1 MIRNK
6 HKFAF
11 LLCMLLMTTTV
22 FGASEAEYKKLAKT
36 WTLNADGS
44 QKFRYKM
51 ELTLFTH
58 TAMNGTYG
66 ESFIVYNP
74 QYQELKINSSYTK
87 QKDGTIIKTPDNAFV
102 EVLPRNAADA
112 PAYNHLKEMVVVHTG
127 LELGATIYL
136 DYTVTSKP
144 GYLPEV
150 DIFEELL
157 QSSPVKEYTL
167 TIVTPEV
174 KELAYTLTNN
184 PAKASVKRSGGT
196 CTTSWTLRN
205 LPASSRAPF
214 VYVKNGDVPF
224 LAATTYASEGEALA
238 TLLKQFNPSGDPQLT
253 TLAESLTEGK
263 KKDEDKLEAILEYTT
278 NHIANNGLTLDQTG
292 YRLRPADAVMSTAYG
307 TEVEKANLLAGLLD
321 GAGFKAEPMA
331 TYQAYADKG
340 LALKAVD
347 QLFVSCMVN
356 GELYLFSTSSTHRP
370 QTVNFDRTPL
380 FSLQTGKPV
389 AIAVP
394 QDYLIKSDI
403 AVRFKD
409 GKVTT
414 STKESVGKE
423 LMPYFTT
430 GNSENEQTAPLKV
443 ENGYA
448 TISLPDA
455 GYGFSHLPYGYLNS
469 QRKENLLIP
478 RPVNEVYTYT
488 IECPENMELRTP
500 ETDKTIR
507 NAAGSLTISVKKN
520 GRTATVTRSLELNKQ
535 LYTPAEYKELRQLR
549 HKRKDSIVFS
559 TIKTITFRMADTAC
573 YINADI
579 SHPQKALIFW

>member
-1 MIRNK
+1 MIQNK

-44 QKFRYKM
+44 QEFRYNM

-102 EVLPRNAADA
+102 VVLPRNAADA

-253 TLAESLTEGK
+253 TLAESLTEGE

-292 YRLRPADAVMSTAYG
+292 YRLRPADAVISTAYG

-394 QDYLIKSDI
+394 QDYQIKSDI

-455 GYGFSHLPYGYLNS
+455 EYGFSHLPYGYLNS

-535 LYTPAEYKELRQLR
+535 LYTPAEYKELRQLLTEWSDVNG
-549 HKRKDSIVFS
+549 KTLLFS
-559 TIKTITFRMADTAC
+559 VR
-573 YINADI
+573 
-579 SHPQKALIFW
+579 

>member
-44 QKFRYKM
+44 QEFRYDM

-253 TLAESLTEGK
+253 TLAESLTEGE

-292 YRLRPADAVMSTAYG
+292 YRLRPADAVISTAYG

-394 QDYLIKSDI
+394 QDYQIKSDI

-409 GKVTT
+409 GKATT

-455 GYGFSHLPYGYLNS
+455 EYGFSHLPYGYLNS

-535 LYTPAEYKELRQLR
+535 LYTPAEYKELRQLLTEWSDVNG
-549 HKRKDSIVFS
+549 KTLLFS
-559 TIKTITFRMADTAC
+559 VR
-573 YINADI
+573 
-579 SHPQKALIFW
+579 

>member
-1 MIRNK
+1 
-6 HKFAF
+6 
-11 LLCMLLMTTTV
+11 MLLMTTTV

-44 QKFRYKM
+44 QEFRYDM

-167 TIVTPEV
+167 TIVIPEA

-253 TLAESLTEGK
+253 TLAESLTEGE

-292 YRLRPADAVMSTAYG
+292 YRLRPADAVISTAYG

-370 QTVNFDRTPL
+370 QTVNFDQTPL

-394 QDYLIKSDI
+394 QDYQIKSDI

-430 GNSENEQTAPLKV
+430 GNSENEQTAPLKE

-455 GYGFSHLPYGYLNS
+455 EYGFSHLPYGYLNS

-535 LYTPAEYKELRQLR
+535 LYTPAEYKELRQLLTEWSDVNG
-549 HKRKDSIVFS
+549 KTLLFS
-559 TIKTITFRMADTAC
+559 VR
-573 YINADI
+573 
-579 SHPQKALIFW
+579 

>member
-1 MIRNK
+1 MIQNK

-112 PAYNHLKEMVVVHTG
+112 PAYNHLKEMVIVHTG

-253 TLAESLTEGK
+253 TLAESLTEGE

-394 QDYLIKSDI
+394 QDYQIKSDI

-455 GYGFSHLPYGYLNS
+455 EYGFSHLPYGYLNS

-535 LYTPAEYKELRQLR
+535 LYTPAEYKELRQLLTEWSDVNG
-549 HKRKDSIVFS
+549 KTLLFS
-559 TIKTITFRMADTAC
+559 VR
-573 YINADI
+573 
-579 SHPQKALIFW
+579 

>member
-1 MIRNK
+1 MIQNK
-6 HKFAF
+6 HKFAL

-22 FGASEAEYKKLAKT
+22 YGASEAEYKKLAKT

-44 QKFRYKM
+44 QEFRYDM

-167 TIVTPEV
+167 TIVIPEA

-253 TLAESLTEGK
+253 TLAESLTEGE

-292 YRLRPADAVMSTAYG
+292 YRLRPADAVISTAYG
-307 TEVEKANLLAGLLD
+307 TEAEKANLLAGLLD

-455 GYGFSHLPYGYLNS
+455 EYGFSHLPYGYLNS

-535 LYTPAEYKELRQLR
+535 LYTPAEYKELRQLLTEWSDVNG
-549 HKRKDSIVFS
+549 KTLLFS
-559 TIKTITFRMADTAC
+559 VR
-573 YINADI
+573 
-579 SHPQKALIFW
+579 

>member
-11 LLCMLLMTTTV
+11 LICMLLMTTTV

-44 QKFRYKM
+44 QEFRYDM

-112 PAYNHLKEMVVVHTG
+112 PAYNHLKEMVIVHTG

-253 TLAESLTEGK
+253 TLAESLTEGE

-292 YRLRPADAVMSTAYG
+292 YRLRPADAVISTAYG

-321 GAGFKAEPMA
+321 GGGFKAEPMA

-394 QDYLIKSDI
+394 QDYQIKSDI

-455 GYGFSHLPYGYLNS
+455 EYGFSHLPYGYLNS

-535 LYTPAEYKELRQLR
+535 LYTPAEYKELRQLLTEWSDVNG
-549 HKRKDSIVFS
+549 KTLLFS
-559 TIKTITFRMADTAC
+559 VR
-573 YINADI
+573 
-579 SHPQKALIFW
+579 

>member
-1 MIRNK
+1 MIQNK

-22 FGASEAEYKKLAKT
+22 YGASEAEYKKLAKT

-44 QKFRYKM
+44 QEFRYDM

-214 VYVKNGDVPF
+214 VYAKNGDVPF

-238 TLLKQFNPSGDPQLT
+238 TLLTQFKPSGDPHLT

-307 TEVEKANLLAGLLD
+307 TEAEKANLLAGLLD
-321 GAGFKAEPMA
+321 GAGFKAEPMV

-356 GELYLFSTSSTHRP
+356 GESYLFSTSSTHRP

-423 LMPYFTT
+423 LIPYFTT

-535 LYTPAEYKELRQLR
+535 LYTPAEYKDLRQLLTEWSDVNG
-549 HKRKDSIVFS
+549 KTLLFS
-559 TIKTITFRMADTAC
+559 VR
-573 YINADI
+573 
-579 SHPQKALIFW
+579 

>member
-44 QKFRYKM
+44 QEFRYDM

-307 TEVEKANLLAGLLD
+307 TEAEKANLLAGLLD

-389 AIAVP
+389 TIAVP

-423 LMPYFTT
+423 LIPYFTT

-455 GYGFSHLPYGYLNS
+455 EYGFSHLPYGYLNS

-535 LYTPAEYKELRQLR
+535 LYTPAEYKDLRQLLTEWSDVNG
-549 HKRKDSIVFS
+549 KTLLFS
-559 TIKTITFRMADTAC
+559 VR
-573 YINADI
+573 
-579 SHPQKALIFW
+579 

>member
-44 QKFRYKM
+44 QEFRYDM

-167 TIVTPEV
+167 TIVIPEA

-253 TLAESLTEGK
+253 TLAESLTEGE

-394 QDYLIKSDI
+394 QDYQIKSDI

-455 GYGFSHLPYGYLNS
+455 EYGFSHLPYGYLNS

-535 LYTPAEYKELRQLR
+535 LYTPAEYKELRQLLTEWSDVNG
-549 HKRKDSIVFS
+549 KTLLFS
-559 TIKTITFRMADTAC
+559 VR
-573 YINADI
+573 
-579 SHPQKALIFW
+579 

>member
-1 MIRNK
+1 MIQNK

-44 QKFRYKM
+44 QEFRYDM

-167 TIVTPEV
+167 TIVIPEA

-253 TLAESLTEGK
+253 TLAESLTEGE

-394 QDYLIKSDI
+394 QDYQIKSDI

-455 GYGFSHLPYGYLNS
+455 EYGFSHLPYGYLNS

-535 LYTPAEYKELRQLR
+535 LYTPAEYKELRQLLTEWSDING
-549 HKRKDSIVFS
+549 KTLLFS
-559 TIKTITFRMADTAC
+559 V
-573 YINADI
+573 
-579 SHPQKALIFW
+579 Q

>member
-11 LLCMLLMTTTV
+11 LICMLLMTTTV

-44 QKFRYKM
+44 QEFRYDM

-112 PAYNHLKEMVVVHTG
+112 PAYNHLKEMVIVHTG

-253 TLAESLTEGK
+253 TLAESLTEGE

-394 QDYLIKSDI
+394 QDYQIKSDI

-455 GYGFSHLPYGYLNS
+455 EYGFSHLPYGYLNS

-535 LYTPAEYKELRQLR
+535 LYTPAEYKELRQLLTEWSDING
-549 HKRKDSIVFS
+549 KTLLFS
-559 TIKTITFRMADTAC
+559 VR
-573 YINADI
+573 
-579 SHPQKALIFW
+579 

>member
-44 QKFRYKM
+44 QEFRYDM

-167 TIVTPEV
+167 TIVIPEA

-253 TLAESLTEGK
+253 TLAESLTEGE

-292 YRLRPADAVMSTAYG
+292 YRLRPADAVISTAYG

-394 QDYLIKSDI
+394 QDYQIKSDI

-455 GYGFSHLPYGYLNS
+455 EYGFSHLPYGYLNS

-535 LYTPAEYKELRQLR
+535 LYTPAEYKELRQLLTEWSDVNG
-549 HKRKDSIVFS
+549 KTLLFS
-559 TIKTITFRMADTAC
+559 VR
-573 YINADI
+573 
-579 SHPQKALIFW
+579 

>member
-1 MIRNK
+1 MIQNK

-44 QKFRYKM
+44 QEFRYDM

-253 TLAESLTEGK
+253 TLAESLTEGG

-394 QDYLIKSDI
+394 QDYQIKSDI

-455 GYGFSHLPYGYLNS
+455 EYGFSHLPYGYLNS

-535 LYTPAEYKELRQLR
+535 LYTPAEYKELRQLLTEWSDING
-549 HKRKDSIVFS
+549 KTLLFS
-559 TIKTITFRMADTAC
+559 V
-573 YINADI
+573 
-579 SHPQKALIFW
+579 Q

>member
-1 MIRNK
+1 
-6 HKFAF
+6 
-11 LLCMLLMTTTV
+11 MLLMTTTV

-167 TIVTPEV
+167 TIVIPEA

-253 TLAESLTEGK
+253 TLAESLTEGE

-394 QDYLIKSDI
+394 QDYQIKSDI

-455 GYGFSHLPYGYLNS
+455 EYGFSHLPYGYLNS

-535 LYTPAEYKELRQLR
+535 LYTPAEYKELRQLLTEWSDVNG
-549 HKRKDSIVFS
+549 KTLLFS
-559 TIKTITFRMADTAC
+559 VR
-573 YINADI
+573 
-579 SHPQKALIFW
+579 

>member
-22 FGASEAEYKKLAKT
+22 YGASEAEYKKLAKT

-44 QKFRYKM
+44 QEFRYDM

-253 TLAESLTEGK
+253 TLAESLTEGE

-292 YRLRPADAVMSTAYG
+292 YRLRPADAVISTAYG

-394 QDYLIKSDI
+394 QDYQIKSDI

-455 GYGFSHLPYGYLNS
+455 EYGFSHLPYGYLNS

-535 LYTPAEYKELRQLR
+535 LYTPAEYKELRQLLTEWSDVNG
-549 HKRKDSIVFS
+549 KTLLFS
-559 TIKTITFRMADTAC
+559 VR
-573 YINADI
+573 
-579 SHPQKALIFW
+579 

>member
-36 WTLNADGS
+36 WTLNADDS
-44 QKFRYKM
+44 QEFRYDM

-167 TIVTPEV
+167 TIVIPEA

-253 TLAESLTEGK
+253 TLAESLTEGE

-292 YRLRPADAVMSTAYG
+292 YRLRPADAVISTAYG

-394 QDYLIKSDI
+394 QDYQIKSDI

-455 GYGFSHLPYGYLNS
+455 EYGFSHLPYGYLNS

-535 LYTPAEYKELRQLR
+535 LYTPAEYKELRQLLTEWSDVNG
-549 HKRKDSIVFS
+549 KTLLFS
-559 TIKTITFRMADTAC
+559 VR
-573 YINADI
+573 
-579 SHPQKALIFW
+579 

>member
-1 MIRNK
+1 MIQNK

-22 FGASEAEYKKLAKT
+22 YGASEAEYKKLAKT

-44 QKFRYKM
+44 QEFRYDM

-307 TEVEKANLLAGLLD
+307 TEAEKANLLAGLLD

-394 QDYLIKSDI
+394 QDYQIKSDI

-455 GYGFSHLPYGYLNS
+455 EYGFSHLPYGYLNS

-535 LYTPAEYKELRQLR
+535 LYTPAEYKELRQLLTEWSDING
-549 HKRKDSIVFS
+549 KTLLFS
-559 TIKTITFRMADTAC
+559 V
-573 YINADI
+573 
-579 SHPQKALIFW
+579 Q

>member
-1 MIRNK
+1 MIQNK
-6 HKFAF
+6 HKLTF
-11 LLCMLLMTTTV
+11 LLCLLLMATTA

-44 QKFRYKM
+44 QEFRYNM

-74 QYQELKINSSYTK
+74 QYQELKINSSYTR

-214 VYVKNGDVPF
+214 VYAKNGDVPF

-307 TEVEKANLLAGLLD
+307 TEAEKANLLAGLLD

-394 QDYLIKSDI
+394 QDYQIKSDI

-430 GNSENEQTAPLKV
+430 GNSENEQTAPLKE

-535 LYTPAEYKELRQLR
+535 LYTPAEYKDLRQLLTEWSDVNG
-549 HKRKDSIVFS
+549 KTLLFS
-559 TIKTITFRMADTAC
+559 VR
-573 YINADI
+573 
-579 SHPQKALIFW
+579 

>member
-1 MIRNK
+1 MIQNK

-253 TLAESLTEGK
+253 TLAESLTEGE

-394 QDYLIKSDI
+394 QDYQIKSDI

-455 GYGFSHLPYGYLNS
+455 EYGFSHLPYGYLNS

-535 LYTPAEYKELRQLR
+535 LYTPAEYKELRQLLTEWSDVNG
-549 HKRKDSIVFS
+549 KTLLFS
-559 TIKTITFRMADTAC
+559 VR
-573 YINADI
+573 
-579 SHPQKALIFW
+579 

>member
-44 QKFRYKM
+44 QEFRYDM

-253 TLAESLTEGK
+253 TLAESLTEGE

-292 YRLRPADAVMSTAYG
+292 YRLRPADAVISTAYG
-307 TEVEKANLLAGLLD
+307 TEVEKANLLAGLLE

-394 QDYLIKSDI
+394 QDYQIKSDI

-455 GYGFSHLPYGYLNS
+455 EYGFSHLPYGYLNS

-535 LYTPAEYKELRQLR
+535 LYTPAEYKELRQLLTEWSDVNG
-549 HKRKDSIVFS
+549 KTLLFS
-559 TIKTITFRMADTAC
+559 VR
-573 YINADI
+573 
-579 SHPQKALIFW
+579 

>member
-44 QKFRYKM
+44 QEFRYDM

-253 TLAESLTEGK
+253 TLAESLTEGE

-292 YRLRPADAVMSTAYG
+292 YRLRPADAVISTAYG

-370 QTVNFDRTPL
+370 QTVNFDQTPL

-394 QDYLIKSDI
+394 QDYQIKSDI

-455 GYGFSHLPYGYLNS
+455 EYGFSHLPYGYLNS

-535 LYTPAEYKELRQLR
+535 LYTPAEYKELRQLLTEWSDVNG
-549 HKRKDSIVFS
+549 KTLLFS
-559 TIKTITFRMADTAC
+559 VR
-573 YINADI
+573 
-579 SHPQKALIFW
+579 

>member
-1 MIRNK
+1 MIQNK

-22 FGASEAEYKKLAKT
+22 YGASEAEYKKLAKT

-44 QKFRYKM
+44 QEFRYDM

-307 TEVEKANLLAGLLD
+307 TEAEKANLLAGLLD

-394 QDYLIKSDI
+394 QDYQIKSDI

-423 LMPYFTT
+423 LIPYFTT

-455 GYGFSHLPYGYLNS
+455 EYGFSHLPYGYLNS

-535 LYTPAEYKELRQLR
+535 LYTPAEYKELRQLLTEWSDVNG
-549 HKRKDSIVFS
+549 KTLLFS
-559 TIKTITFRMADTAC
+559 VR
-573 YINADI
+573 
-579 SHPQKALIFW
+579 

>member
-11 LLCMLLMTTTV
+11 LICMLLMTTTV

-44 QKFRYKM
+44 QEFRYDM

-167 TIVTPEV
+167 TIVIPEA

-253 TLAESLTEGK
+253 TLAESLTEGE

-292 YRLRPADAVMSTAYG
+292 YRLRPADAVISTAYG

-394 QDYLIKSDI
+394 QDYQIKSDI

-455 GYGFSHLPYGYLNS
+455 EYGFSHLPYGYLNS

-520 GRTATVTRSLELNKQ
+520 GRMATVTRSLELNKQ
-535 LYTPAEYKELRQLR
+535 LYTPAEYKELRQLLTEWSDING
-549 HKRKDSIVFS
+549 KTLLFS
-559 TIKTITFRMADTAC
+559 VR
-573 YINADI
+573 
-579 SHPQKALIFW
+579 

>member
-1 MIRNK
+1 MYATNDYDS
-6 HKFAF
+6 FW
-11 LLCMLLMTTTV
+11 
-22 FGASEAEYKKLAKT
+22 S
-36 WTLNADGS
+36 NADGS

-253 TLAESLTEGK
+253 TLAESLTEGE

-394 QDYLIKSDI
+394 QDYQIKSDI

-535 LYTPAEYKELRQLR
+535 LYTPAEYKDLRQLLTEWSDVNG
-549 HKRKDSIVFS
+549 KTLLFS
-559 TIKTITFRMADTAC
+559 VR
-573 YINADI
+573 
-579 SHPQKALIFW
+579 

>member
-44 QKFRYKM
+44 QEFRYDM

-307 TEVEKANLLAGLLD
+307 TEAEKANLLAGLLD

-394 QDYLIKSDI
+394 QDYQIKSDI

-455 GYGFSHLPYGYLNS
+455 EYGFSHLPYGYLNS

-535 LYTPAEYKELRQLR
+535 LYTPAEYKELRQLLTEWSDVNG
-549 HKRKDSIVFS
+549 KTLLFS
-559 TIKTITFRMADTAC
+559 VR
-573 YINADI
+573 
-579 SHPQKALIFW
+579 

>member
-11 LLCMLLMTTTV
+11 LICMLLMTTTV

-44 QKFRYKM
+44 QEFRYDM

-167 TIVTPEV
+167 TIVIPEA

-253 TLAESLTEGK
+253 TLAESLTEGE

-394 QDYLIKSDI
+394 QDYQIKSDI

-455 GYGFSHLPYGYLNS
+455 EYGFSHLPYGYLNS

-535 LYTPAEYKELRQLR
+535 LYTPAEYKDLRQLLTEWSDVNG
-549 HKRKDSIVFS
+549 KTLLFS
-559 TIKTITFRMADTAC
+559 VR
-573 YINADI
+573 
-579 SHPQKALIFW
+579 

>member
-11 LLCMLLMTTTV
+11 LICMLLMTTTV

-44 QKFRYKM
+44 QEFRYDM

-112 PAYNHLKEMVVVHTG
+112 PAYNHLKEMVIVHTG

-167 TIVTPEV
+167 TIVIPEA

-253 TLAESLTEGK
+253 TLAESLTEGE

-292 YRLRPADAVMSTAYG
+292 YRLRPADAVISTAYG

-394 QDYLIKSDI
+394 QDYQIKSDI

-455 GYGFSHLPYGYLNS
+455 EYGFSHLPYGYLNS

-535 LYTPAEYKELRQLR
+535 LYTPAEYKELRQLLTEWSDVNG
-549 HKRKDSIVFS
+549 KTLLFS
-559 TIKTITFRMADTAC
+559 VR
-573 YINADI
+573 
-579 SHPQKALIFW
+579 

>member
-1 MIRNK
+1 MIQNK

-253 TLAESLTEGK
+253 TLAESLTEGE

-394 QDYLIKSDI
+394 QDYQIKSDI

-430 GNSENEQTAPLKV
+430 GNSENEQTAPLKE

-469 QRKENLLIP
+469 QRKETLLIP

-535 LYTPAEYKELRQLR
+535 LYTPAEYKDLRQLLTEWSDVNG
-549 HKRKDSIVFS
+549 KTLLFS
-559 TIKTITFRMADTAC
+559 VR
-573 YINADI
+573 
-579 SHPQKALIFW
+579 

>member
-1 MIRNK
+1 MIQNK

-44 QKFRYKM
+44 QEFRYNM

-102 EVLPRNAADA
+102 VVLPRNAADA

-167 TIVTPEV
+167 TIVIPEA

-253 TLAESLTEGK
+253 TLAESLTEGE

-394 QDYLIKSDI
+394 QDYQIKSDI

-455 GYGFSHLPYGYLNS
+455 EYGFSHLPYGYLNS

-535 LYTPAEYKELRQLR
+535 LYTPAEYKELRQLLTEWSDVNG
-549 HKRKDSIVFS
+549 KTLLFS
-559 TIKTITFRMADTAC
+559 VR
-573 YINADI
+573 
-579 SHPQKALIFW
+579 

>member
-44 QKFRYKM
+44 QEFRYDM

-184 PAKASVKRSGGT
+184 PAKASVKRSGGI

-253 TLAESLTEGK
+253 TLAESLTEGE

-292 YRLRPADAVMSTAYG
+292 YRLRPADAVISTAYG

-394 QDYLIKSDI
+394 QDYQIKSDI

-455 GYGFSHLPYGYLNS
+455 EYGFSHLPYGYLNS

-535 LYTPAEYKELRQLR
+535 LYTPAEYKELRQLLTEWSDVNG
-549 HKRKDSIVFS
+549 KTLLFS
-559 TIKTITFRMADTAC
+559 VR
-573 YINADI
+573 
-579 SHPQKALIFW
+579 

>member
-11 LLCMLLMTTTV
+11 LICMLLMTTTV

-44 QKFRYKM
+44 QEFRYDM

-112 PAYNHLKEMVVVHTG
+112 PAYNHLKEMVIVHTG

-292 YRLRPADAVMSTAYG
+292 YRLRPADAVISTAYG

-394 QDYLIKSDI
+394 QDYQIKSDI

-455 GYGFSHLPYGYLNS
+455 EYGFSHLPYGYLNS

-535 LYTPAEYKELRQLR
+535 LYTPAEYKELRQLLTEWSDVNG
-549 HKRKDSIVFS
+549 KTLLFS
-559 TIKTITFRMADTAC
+559 VR
-573 YINADI
+573 
-579 SHPQKALIFW
+579 

>member
-11 LLCMLLMTTTV
+11 LICMLLMTTTV

-44 QKFRYKM
+44 QEFRYDM

-253 TLAESLTEGK
+253 TLAESLTEGE

-292 YRLRPADAVMSTAYG
+292 YRLRPADAVISTAYG

-394 QDYLIKSDI
+394 QDYQIKSDI

-455 GYGFSHLPYGYLNS
+455 EYGFSHLPYGYLNS

-535 LYTPAEYKELRQLR
+535 LYTPAEYKDLRQLLTEWSDVNG
-549 HKRKDSIVFS
+549 KTLLFS
-559 TIKTITFRMADTAC
+559 VR
-573 YINADI
+573 
-579 SHPQKALIFW
+579 

>member
-1 MIRNK
+1 MILNK
-6 HKFAF
+6 HKLAF
-11 LLCMLLMTTTV
+11 LLCLLLMATTA
-22 FGASEAEYKKLAKT
+22 FGAPEAEYKKLAKT

-44 QKFRYKM
+44 QEFHYNM

-58 TAMNGTYG
+58 TAINGTYG

-150 DIFEELL
+150 DVFEELL
-157 QSSPVKEYTL
+157 QSSPVKEYIL
-167 TIVTPEV
+167 TIVTPKT
-174 KELAYTLTNN
+174 KELACTLANN
-184 PAKASVKRSGGT
+184 PTKASVKQSGGT
-196 CTTSWTLRN
+196 RTTSWTLHN

-214 VYVKNGDVPF
+214 VSVKNGDVPF

-238 TLLKQFNPSGDPQLT
+238 TLLRQFNPSGDPQLA
-253 TLAESLTEGK
+253 TLAESLIEGK
-263 KKDEDKLEAILEYTT
+263 DKDEDKLKAILEYMT
-278 NHIANNGLTLDQTG
+278 NHIANNRLTLDQTG
-292 YRLRPADAVMSTAYG
+292 YRLRPADAVISTAYG
-307 TEVEKANLLAGLLD
+307 TEAEKANLLASLLN
-321 GAGFKAEPMA
+321 GAGFKAEPMV
-331 TYQAYADKG
+331 TYQAHADKG
-340 LALKAVD
+340 LALKAID
-347 QLFVSCMVN
+347 QLLVSCMVN

-389 AIAVP
+389 AVAVP
-394 QDYLIKSDI
+394 QDYQIKSDI
-403 AVRFKD
+403 AVSFKD

-414 STKESVGKE
+414 STTESVGKA

-430 GNSENEQTAPLKV
+430 GNSKNNQTVPLKV
-443 ENGYA
+443 ENGYT

-478 RPVNEVYTYT
+478 RPVSEVYTYT

-507 NAAGSLTISVKKN
+507 NAAGSLTIAVKKN
-520 GRTATVTRSLELNKQ
+520 GRMATVTRSLELNKQ
-535 LYTPAEYKELRQLR
+535 LYTPAEYKDLRRLLAEWSDVNG
-549 HKRKDSIVFS
+549 KTLLFS
-559 TIKTITFRMADTAC
+559 VR
-573 YINADI
+573 
-579 SHPQKALIFW
+579 

>member
-11 LLCMLLMTTTV
+11 LICMLLMTTTV

-44 QKFRYKM
+44 QEFRYDM

-112 PAYNHLKEMVVVHTG
+112 PAYNHLKEMVIVHTG

-167 TIVTPEV
+167 TIVIPEA

-292 YRLRPADAVMSTAYG
+292 YRLRPADAVISTAYG

-394 QDYLIKSDI
+394 QDYQIKSDI

-455 GYGFSHLPYGYLNS
+455 EYGFSHLPYGYLNS

-488 IECPENMELRTP
+488 IECPENMELRTS

-535 LYTPAEYKELRQLR
+535 LYTPAEYKELRQLLTEWSDVNG
-549 HKRKDSIVFS
+549 KTLLFS
-559 TIKTITFRMADTAC
+559 VR
-573 YINADI
+573 
-579 SHPQKALIFW
+579 